1 MKRLILILIVAGLF
15 MGCDIAPTE
24 HTHDGICIYK
34 YHEPSLNSF
43 YYTCLSTYQETDC
56 MDKIVTFNDENNEA
70 VEWFSNITCEEF
82 CAQKTTDC
90 NISTDEP

>member
-1 MKRLILILIVAGLF
+1 
-15 MGCDIAPTE
+15 
-24 HTHDGICIYK
+24 
-34 YHEPSLNSF
+34 
-43 YYTCLSTYQETDC
+43 
-56 MDKIVTFNDENNEA
+56 MDKIVAFNDEDNEA